1 MPSDHRILIDLA
13 AMAKSG
19 STAGFSLDDAFF
31 GALDQ
36 DELTGGQIVVE
47 AGVRQKYSDVYE
59 VRCHIEG
66 EVRTPCDRCLE
77 DVTYPVCLVETLK
90 VFPEGEAPA
99 DDDMARECA
108 GRNPMLDLAWDVY
121 EAIVLSLPMQR
132 VHNAGDCGDSV
143 PDIYLRESDDD
154 DDDMD
159 DMDDMDDADDMT
171 DDPDDMTDNEADDE
185 A

>member
-1 MPSDHRILIDLA
+1 MPSDPHIQIDLA

-19 STAGFSLDDAFF
+19 STASYTLDDAFF

-36 DELTGGQIVVE
+36 EELTGGQIVVE
-47 AGVRQKYSDVYE
+47 AGVRQKYGEVYE

-77 DVTYPVCLVETLK
+77 DVTYPVSIDETLK

-121 EAIVLSLPMQR
+121 EAIILSLPMQR
-132 VHNAGDCGDSV
+132 VHNDGDCGDSV
-143 PDIYLRESDDD
+143 PDIYLRESDDEVD
-154 DDDMD
+154 DL
-159 DMDDMDDADDMT
+159 T
-171 DDPDDMTDNEADDE
+171 DDIDDLTDDEVDDE

>member
-1 MPSDHRILIDLA
+1 MPSDPHIQIDLA

-36 DELTGGQIVVE
+36 EELTGGQIVVE
-47 AGVRQKYSDVYE
+47 AGVRQKYGEVYE

-77 DVTYPVCLVETLK
+77 DVTYPVSIDETLK
-90 VFPEGEAPA
+90 VYPEGEAPA

-108 GRNPMLDLAWDVY
+108 GRTPVLDLAWDIY

-132 VHNAGDCGDSV
+132 VHQDGDCGDSV
-143 PDIYLRESDDD
+143 PDICLRESDDD
-154 DDDMD
+154 MNDTDDTDDTDDDL
-159 DMDDMDDADDMT
+159 
-171 DDPDDMTDNEADDE
+171 DDE